1 MSQTRISR
9 DDVRR
14 IARLA
19 RLSLSGDEIE
29 IMTRE
34 LQSIV
39 EHFARIEDLEL
50 SPTQLER
57 LDLPSEFTDPSQARC
72 ANRTDETEPSSSAE
86 TITERAPAFTQAH
99 FIVPRIIG

>member
-19 RLSLSGDEIE
+19 RLSLSGNEIE

-34 LQSIV
+34 LRSIV
-39 EHFARIEDLEL
+39 EHFARLEDLEAPL
-50 SPTQLER
+50 AQLEH
-57 LDLPSEFTDPSQARC
+57 LDPLPELTAPSKARC
-72 ANRTDETEPSSSAE
+72 ARRTDEPEPSSSAE
-86 TITERAPAFTQAH
+86 AITARASVFRHGH